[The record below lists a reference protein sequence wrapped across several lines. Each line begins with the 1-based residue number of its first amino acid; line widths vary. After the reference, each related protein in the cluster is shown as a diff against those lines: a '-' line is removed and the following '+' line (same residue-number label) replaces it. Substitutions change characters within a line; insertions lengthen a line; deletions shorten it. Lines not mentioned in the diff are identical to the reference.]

1 MTGTLLLAQFT
12 STSAFIITAQTWL
25 RVLGL
30 NIAFNGAIHYGIG
43 AALYEISTLNS
54 MKRENM
60 RQILYSFVPGVSS
73 FAVISWILL
82 SDPLTMTTVVSG
94 FALLSLIQ
102 TLSARADYKYISR
115 KLLPKWYKR
124 TRTLSYLYLMMVT
137 GILFTVWFSQLEL
150 LQKKADNT
158 RIQTIKEMLEMSD
171 IKFLQAVNSSGIQYD
186 ESEMILID
194 KKYRRVEDMQEIKKA
209 DV

>member
-1 MTGTLLLAQFT
+1 
-12 STSAFIITAQTWL
+12 
-25 RVLGL
+25 
-30 NIAFNGAIHYGIG
+30 
-43 AALYEISTLNS
+43 